1 MPTMGVELLLR
12 PVVSGADLD
21 AWARLKSAIVPNE
34 PVTAEQ
40 IQATDEEGRLILLAE
55 VDGALAGCGIAARSH
70 FAGRGFVAPRVL
82 PDFRRRGV
90 GTALLLALAD
100 HVRSLGREELI
111 SFVYADEPE
120 SVAFAERFQQEVVDY
135 QLEQIRLIGAEE
147 PHAPPQGIEIVD
159 LGDRREEL
167 LRAAWPVAL
176 EGYADMPLP
185 GNVSFE
191 LDEWLRDEA
200 TRPKGSFVALEQG
213 EVVGYAGLLEHA
225 NGSAVAEHGLT
236 VVRRDRRR
244 RGIASALKRAQLE
257 WAAQSGLVQL
267 VTWTQKGNE
276 AMQAVNRSLG
286 YVDHSR
292 VLTYT
297 GPLPSTVR

>member
-1 MPTMGVELLLR
+1 MGVTPSLR
-12 PVVSGADLD
+12 VVVSGADLD
-21 AWARLKSAIVPNE
+21 AWARLKNIIVPNE

-40 IQATDEEGRLILLAE
+40 IRASDEEGRVLLLAE
-55 VDGALAGCGIAARSH
+55 LDGDLAGCGIAARSH

-82 PDFRRRGV
+82 PEFRRRGV

-100 HVRSLGREELI
+100 HVRSLDREELI
-111 SFVYADEPE
+111 SFVYADEPD
-120 SVAFAERFQQEVVDY
+120 SVAFAERFRQEVVDY

-147 PHAPPQGIEIVD
+147 HVAPPPGIEIVT
-159 LGDRREEL
+159 LADRREEL

-185 GNVSFE
+185 GDISFE

-200 TRPKGSFVALEQG
+200 TRPEGSFVALEDG

-236 VVRRDRRR
+236 TVRRNCRR
-244 RGIASALKRAQLE
+244 RGIARALKRAQLE
-257 WAAQSGLVQL
+257 WAARNGLVEL

-276 AMQAVNRSLG
+276 PMQAINRSLG
-286 YVDHSR
+286 YVDHAR

-297 GPLPSTVR
+297 GPLPPQLR

>member
-1 MPTMGVELLLR
+1 MGVAPLLR
-12 PVVSGADLD
+12 PVESGADLD

-40 IQATDEEGRLILLAE
+40 LHATDEDGRLLLLAE
-55 VDGALAGCGIAARSH
+55 VDGSLAGCGIAARSH

-82 PDFRRRGV
+82 PEFRRRGV

-100 HVRSLGREELI
+100 HVRALGREELI
-111 SFVYADEPE
+111 SFVYADEAE
-120 SVAFAERFQQEVVDY
+120 SVAFAERFGQEVVDY
-135 QLEQIRLIGAEE
+135 QLEQIRLIGAE
-147 PHAPPQGIEIVD
+147 APSSSPPGVEIVS
-159 LGDRREEL
+159 LEGRREEL

-185 GNVSFE
+185 GDVSFD

-200 TRPKGSFVALEQG
+200 TRPAGSFVALEG
-213 EVVGYAGLLEHA
+213 DDVVGYAGLLEHA

-244 RGIASALKRAQLE
+244 RGIAHSLKRAQLE
-257 WAAQSGLVQL
+257 WAARSGLVQL
-267 VTWTQKGNE
+267 ITWTQKGNE
-276 AMQAVNRSLG
+276 AMQSVNRGLG

-297 GPLPSTVR
+297 GPLPAPRG

>member
-1 MPTMGVELLLR
+1 MSGVAPSLR
-12 PVVSGADLD
+12 MVESGADLD

-40 IQATDEEGRLILLAE
+40 IQATDEEGRILLLAE
-55 VDGALAGCGIAARSH
+55 LDGNLVGCGIAARSH

-90 GTALLLALAD
+90 GTALLLALTD
-100 HVRSLGREELI
+100 HIRSLGREELI
-111 SFVYADEPE
+111 SFVYADEAD
-120 SVAFAERFQQEVVDY
+120 SVAFAERFGQEVVDY
-135 QLEQIRLIGAEE
+135 QLEQIRLIGVEE
-147 PHAPPQGIEIVD
+147 HVPAPPGIEIVA
-159 LGDRREEL
+159 LADRREEL
-167 LRAAWPVAL
+167 LRATWPVAL

-185 GNVSFE
+185 GDVSFE

-200 TRPKGSFVALEQG
+200 TRPAGSFVALEDG
-213 EVVGYAGLLEHA
+213 DVVGYAGLLEHA
-225 NGSAVAEHGLT
+225 NGSAMAEHGLT

-244 RGIASALKRAQLE
+244 RGIAHALKRAQLE
-257 WAAQSGLVQL
+257 WAARSGLVQL

-286 YVDHSR
+286 YVDHAR
-292 VLTYT
+292 VFTYT
-297 GPLPSTVR
+297 GPLPPSLR

>member
-1 MPTMGVELLLR
+1 MVE
-12 PVVSGADLD
+12 SGADLD

-40 IQATDEEGRLILLAE
+40 IQATDEEGRILLLAE
-55 VDGALAGCGIAARSH
+55 LDGNLVGCGIAARSH

-90 GTALLLALAD
+90 GTALLLALTD
-100 HVRSLGREELI
+100 HIRSLGREELI
-111 SFVYADEPE
+111 SFVYADEAD
-120 SVAFAERFQQEVVDY
+120 SVAFAERFGQEVVDY
-135 QLEQIRLIGAEE
+135 QLEQIRLIGVEE
-147 PHAPPQGIEIVD
+147 HVPAPPGIEIVA
-159 LGDRREEL
+159 LADRREEL
-167 LRAAWPVAL
+167 LRATWPVAL

-185 GNVSFE
+185 GDVSFE

-200 TRPKGSFVALEQG
+200 TRPAGSFVALEDG
-213 EVVGYAGLLEHA
+213 DVVGYAGLLEHA
-225 NGSAVAEHGLT
+225 NGSAMAEHGLT

-244 RGIASALKRAQLE
+244 RGIAHALKRAQLE
-257 WAAQSGLVQL
+257 WAARSGLVQL

-286 YVDHSR
+286 YVDHAR

-297 GPLPSTVR
+297 GPLPPSLR

>member
-1 MPTMGVELLLR
+1 MDVAPLLR
-12 PVVSGADLD
+12 PVVSGTDLD
-21 AWARLKSAIVPNE
+21 SWARLKSAIVPNE

-40 IQATDEEGRLILLAE
+40 IHATGAEGRLLLLAE
-55 VDGALAGCGIAARSH
+55 VDGDLAGCGIAARSH

-100 HVRSLGREELI
+100 HVRSLDREELI

-147 PHAPPQGIEIVD
+147 PLAPPQGVEIVD

-185 GNVSFE
+185 GDVSFD

-200 TRPKGSFVALEQG
+200 TRPRRLVRCARGRRSRRLR
-213 EVVGYAGLLEHA
+213 
-225 NGSAVAEHGLT
+225 GSAGARERL
-236 VVRRDRRR
+236 R
-244 RGIASALKRAQLE
+244 RGRARADGRATRPAAKGNRTRAQACATRVGRAKRPR
-257 WAAQSGLVQL
+257 AARHLDAEGQ
-267 VTWTQKGNE
+267 
-276 AMQAVNRSLG
+276 
-286 YVDHSR
+286 
-292 VLTYT
+292 
-297 GPLPSTVR
+297 